1 MAWGKMAEHRAEG
14 RIVALH
20 IVSMA
25 AAACAVQILMSRP
38 TETVHDIERASAR
51 RNCGRAR
58 KCDDAEG
65 LPGTWHTEALDCDV
79 RQSRIDSSCVGFAV
93 SCEDGHVFARP
104 REFMRDL
111 PRDIFDSAATRRET
125 FDYDCDAQCGNPL
138 AFAREYPLRL
148 ALASEPQVRRIPPHF
163 A

>member
-1 MAWGKMAEHRAEG
+1 
-14 RIVALH
+14 
-20 IVSMA
+20 MA
-25 AAACAVQILMSRP
+25 AAACAVQMLMSRP
-38 TETVHDIERASAR
+38 TEAVHDIERASAR
-51 RNCGRAR
+51 RDRGRAR
-58 KCDDAEG
+58 KRDDAEG
-65 LPGTWHTEALDCDV
+65 LPGMWHREALDCDA
-79 RQSRIDSSCVGFAV
+79 RQRRIDSFCVGFAL

-111 PRDIFDSAATRRET
+111 PRDIFDSAGTRRET